1 MAPPVASPLAG
12 NSNNHDGSAYIQ
24 PVRELIDVANLSVSI
39 PAQPPTSPTVN
50 VTESTIEAPVPT
62 GTAAV
67 QPKAKRTRAKVAMSN
82 KHLLGGKELFV
93 DSKFAIRH
101 TGPDEL
107 MLEGKVVKCP
117 NEKTNGSCYKVDW
130 LVNLPNTVD
139 PGCLRHWCHKDAMTK
154 PLREAMS
161 LCDEKHGGQPTKS
174 KKAKPSGTA
183 IVSRGDK
190 SRKSN
195 PATPPETQQW
205 RAQNGMRTAAS
216 ASVSVSSVGGSMCG
230 PTTSMLSHSRSH
242 GSDEEMPGL
251 MPPPPRRTRRTAMTD
266 PAQTVES
273 ESDDGDSVNEHNNA
287 HTFECDRDQNDLGG
301 NKSSGDKE
309 ERVEPAIDQPSGPQK
324 RMWEGL
330 KELKWDFQWV
340 EANDATAVD
349 HDCYPFNKE
358 PSPKEGVAS
367 SFADLFKTFY
377 RVGGLSHEQ
386 RTPMIAVTPKSS
398 RNWAK
403 TSSTMCHG
411 RTSPQRNCSGS
422 LACC

>member
-1 MAPPVASPLAG
+1 MAPPAASPPAG
-12 NSNNHDGSAYIQ
+12 NSNDHDGSAHIQ
-24 PVRELIDVANLSVSI
+24 PVHEPIDVANTSASI
-39 PAQPPTSPTVN
+39 PAQPPTSPTVD

-67 QPKAKRTRAKVAMSN
+67 QPKAKRTRAKVGMSN
-82 KHLLGGKELFV
+82 KHLLGSEELFV
-93 DSKFAIRH
+93 DSKFAIGR
-101 TGPDEL
+101 TGPDEP

-117 NEKTNGSCYKVDW
+117 NEKTNGSCCKIDW
-130 LVNLPNTVD
+130 LVVD